1 MSDKK
6 NNSRLTPKQ
15 KEFAEF
21 LQNASGQK
29 KEKQNRTWKVWV
41 FLIGLNVA
49 GFLGAIYLESKGIDV
64 VALRGGSLHKK

>member
-6 NNSRLTPKQ
+6 NNSKLTLKQ

-41 FLIGLNVA
+41 FVIGLNVA
-49 GFLGAIYLESKGIDV
+49 GLLGAIYLESIGIDV
-64 VALRGGSLHKK
+64 VALRGGS

>member
-6 NNSRLTPKQ
+6 NNSRLPPKQ

-41 FLIGLNVA
+41 FVIGLNVA
-49 GFLGAIYLESKGIDV
+49 GLLGAIYLESKGIDV
-64 VALRGGSLHKK
+64 VSIRGGS

>member
-6 NNSRLTPKQ
+6 NNSRLTLKQ

-21 LQNASGQK
+21 LQNASCQK

-41 FLIGLNVA
+41 FVIGLNVA
-49 GFLGAIYLESKGIDV
+49 GLLGVIYLESKGIDV
-64 VALRGGSLHKK
+64 FALRGGS